1 MGPSVST
8 RPPDPVRP
16 SPPLDPEAVD
26 PTEEPVSLSP
36 RPAHTAAGLTPDGR
50 FRAGNLAGLTLGAAI
65 WVLCWPILIESF
77 LNSFVGLT
85 DTVLSAAIPDG
96 GAATDAVGA
105 ASYVMW
111 FVGLILGALGV
122 GAQALISRSVGA
134 RRLAVANA
142 GLGQTMLLA
151 VASGTVVGIV
161 IALLAGPISH
171 VMNLS
176 PEAAR
181 PFRTY
186 LIIDAFNIPFLSILA
201 CGIACARG
209 AGDALRPLWSMVI
222 VNSVNTVVSWAL
234 SGVDLSTT
242 RFVDGKPVTSILLV
256 NPFPFDLGVA
266 GIAYGTLIANA
277 VGAAFVI
284 FILVKGTAGIRLR
297 WRRLAPHRHTIAR
310 LIRVGWPNFLETL
323 GMWAGNF
330 LIILMVGWMAG
341 PAGGYLG
348 SHIIAIRIEAFSF
361 LPGFAIS
368 LAAATL
374 AGQYLGA
381 GSPALARRAV
391 LTCAILAAAIMGL
404 LGIALISWPAQ
415 IVGLFTSQPTHL
427 ELTPRLL
434 HITGWVQIP
443 FAISIVLRS
452 ALRGA
457 GDVKAAMWLTWITT
471 YGVRLPLAFIISG
484 ADLHLPWGWTIHN
497 PFPFHLGLPGLWIGL
512 CIEIVIRA
520 VLFAWRFAGGE
531 WAKKRV

>member
-1 MGPSVST
+1 
-8 RPPDPVRP
+8 
-16 SPPLDPEAVD
+16 
-26 PTEEPVSLSP
+26 
-36 RPAHTAAGLTPDGR
+36 
-50 FRAGNLAGLTLGAAI
+50 
-65 WVLCWPILIESF
+65 
-77 LNSFVGLT
+77 
-85 DTVLSAAIPDG
+85 
-96 GAATDAVGA
+96 
-105 ASYVMW
+105 
-111 FVGLILGALGV
+111 VGLILGALGV
-122 GAQALISRSVGA
+122 GAQALISRAVGA

-151 VASGTVVGIV
+151 VGSGTVAGIA

-176 PEAAR
+176 PEAGKA
-181 PFRTY
+181 FRTF
-186 LIIDAFNIPFLSILA
+186 LIIDAFNVPFLSILA
-201 CGIACARG
+201 CGIACSRG

-222 VNSVNTVVSWAL
+222 VNSVNTTVSWAL

-242 RFVDGKPVTSILLV
+242 RFANGKPITTVFLH
-256 NPFPFDLGVA
+256 NPFHFDLGVA
-266 GIAYGTLIANA
+266 GIALGTLIANA
-277 VGAAFVI
+277 VGAVFII
-284 FILVKGTAGIRLR
+284 FILIKGAAGIRLR
-297 WRRLAPHRHTIAR
+297 WRRLAPHRHTMVR

-330 LIILMVGWMAG
+330 LIMLMVGWMAG
-341 PAGGYLG
+341 PRGGYLG
-348 SHIIAIRIEAFSF
+348 SHIVAIRIEAFSF

-391 LTCAILAAAIMGL
+391 LTCTVLAAAIMGL
-404 LGIALISWPAQ
+404 LGIAMISWPEQ

-427 ELTPRLL
+427 EITPKLL
-434 HITGWVQIP
+434 YITGWVQVP

-457 GDVKAAMWLTWITT
+457 GDVRAAMWLTWITT

-484 ADLHLPWGWTIHN
+484 ADLHLPGGWTIHN

-520 VLFAWRFAGGE
+520 AIFAWRFAGGA
-531 WAKKRV
+531 WSRARV

>member
-1 MGPSVST
+1 VST
-8 RPPDPVRP
+8 RPPDRIQP
-16 SPPLDPEAVD
+16 SPPLDAGAVD
-26 PTEEPVSLSP
+26 PTEEPVALPARP
-36 RPAHTAAGLTPDGR
+36 RHTADGLTPDGR
-50 FRAGNLAGLTLGAAI
+50 FRAGNLAGRTLRGAI

-77 LNSFVGLT
+77 LNSLVGLT
-85 DTVLSAAIPDG
+85 DTVLAAAIDDG

-105 ASYVMW
+105 ASYVLW
-111 FVGLILGALGV
+111 FVGLIVGALGV

-151 VASGTVVGIV
+151 VTLGTIVGII
-161 IALLAGPISH
+161 IAALAGPISQ

-181 PFRTY
+181 PFRTF
-186 LIIDAFNIPFLSILA
+186 LLIDAFNIPFMAILA
-201 CGIACARG
+201 CGIACSRG
-209 AGDALRPLWSMVI
+209 AGDALRPLWAMVI
-222 VNSVNTVVSWAL
+222 VNSVNSVVSWAL
-234 SGVDLSTT
+234 SGVDLRAT
-242 RFVDGKPVTSILLV
+242 RFVDGLPVTSVFLE
-256 NPFPFDLGVA
+256 NPFSFDLGVA
-266 GIAYGTLIANA
+266 GIALGTLIANA
-277 VGAAFVI
+277 VGAAFII
-284 FILVKGTAGIRLR
+284 FMLARGTSGIRLLL
-297 WRRLAPHRHTIAR
+297 RRLAPHRHTIAR
-310 LIRVGWPNFLETL
+310 LVRVGWPNFLETL

-341 PAGGYLG
+341 KDGGYLG

-391 LTCAILAAAIMGL
+391 LTCTVLASAIMGL
-404 LGIALISWPAQ
+404 LGIVMIAWPEQ

-434 HITGWVQIP
+434 YITGWVQIP

-457 GDVKAAMWLTWITT
+457 GDVKAAMWLTWVTT

-484 ADLHLPWGWTIHN
+484 ADLHLPGGLTIHN

-520 VLFAWRFAGGE
+520 VLFAWRFAGSK
-531 WAKKRV
+531 WAHARV